1 MKLIR
6 FGNEGHEK
14 PGIIVNDTWY
24 DVSGVVTDYNEAF
37 FANNDIKKLQDA
49 LAAGTSFPVVE
60 PTTRLGSVVARPSK
74 IICIGL
80 NYVDHCL
87 ETNAPIP
94 TEPVLFFK
102 STTALCGPNDHVVIP
117 KNSVKT
123 DWEVEL
129 AFVIGKKASYVEES
143 EALDYVAGYCLHN
156 DYSEREFQL
165 ERGGQWAKGKGCD
178 TFAPLGPFLATP
190 DEIAD
195 VNNLK
200 MWLTVNGKTYQNSN
214 TLNLVF
220 KIPFLV
226 HYLSQFMTLLPG
238 DVISTGTPPGVGL
251 GIKPEPV
258 YVKAGDVIELGIEG
272 LGTSKQTA
280 VAYTKNKS
288 MAAQQYFLALDLKE
302 DPALIA
308 EYKAYHQNVWPEIIE
323 SIKSSGITCLDIY
336 CVSNRLFMVLEAN
349 ENFSFEAKSATD
361 AVNEVVQK
369 WETLMWTYQQAM
381 PGSKPGEKWVLLEK
395 IFTLPQ

>member
-14 PGIIVNDTWY
+14 PGIIVNDKWY

-37 FANNDIKKLQDA
+37 FTNNDIKKLQDA
-49 LAAGTSFPVVE
+49 VAAGTLFPVVE
-60 PTTRLGSVVARPSK
+60 PSTRLGSVVARPSK

-102 STTALCGPNDHVVIP
+102 STTALCGPNDHVIIP

-129 AFVIGKKASYVEES
+129 AFVIGKKASYIEES

-258 YVKAGDVIELGIEG
+258 YVKPGDVIELGIEG

-280 VAYTKNKS
+280 VAYTKK
-288 MAAQQYFLALDLKE
+288 
-302 DPALIA
+302 
-308 EYKAYHQNVWPEIIE
+308 
-323 SIKSSGITCLDIY
+323 
-336 CVSNRLFMVLEAN
+336 
-349 ENFSFEAKSATD
+349 
-361 AVNEVVQK
+361 
-369 WETLMWTYQQAM
+369 
-381 PGSKPGEKWVLLEK
+381 
-395 IFTLPQ
+395 

>member
-24 DVSGVVTDYNEAF
+24 DVSSVVTDYNEAF
-37 FANNDIKKLQDA
+37 FANNEIEKIKSA
-49 LAAGTSFPVVE
+49 IAAGTSFPVVA

-74 IICIGL
+74 IVCIGL

-102 STTALCGPNDHVVIP
+102 STTALCGPNDNVVIP

-129 AFVIGKKASYVEES
+129 AFVMGKKASYVEEAD
-143 EALDYVAGYCLHN
+143 ALDYVAGYCLHN

-190 DEIAD
+190 DEVGD

-280 VAYTKNKS
+280 VAYTKK
-288 MAAQQYFLALDLKE
+288 
-302 DPALIA
+302 
-308 EYKAYHQNVWPEIIE
+308 
-323 SIKSSGITCLDIY
+323 
-336 CVSNRLFMVLEAN
+336 
-349 ENFSFEAKSATD
+349 
-361 AVNEVVQK
+361 
-369 WETLMWTYQQAM
+369 
-381 PGSKPGEKWVLLEK
+381 
-395 IFTLPQ
+395 